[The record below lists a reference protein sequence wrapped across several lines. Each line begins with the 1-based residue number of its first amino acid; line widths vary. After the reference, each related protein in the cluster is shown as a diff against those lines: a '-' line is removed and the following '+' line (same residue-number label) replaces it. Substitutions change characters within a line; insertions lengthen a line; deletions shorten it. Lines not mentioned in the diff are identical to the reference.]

1 MKRLSI
7 PLILATLAMA
17 ACSDS
22 DYGAAP
28 PAPPPP
34 PPSNFAITSGNAM
47 TVASATWNAANGS
60 ADLADLFDKSA
71 GSVASNPGNL
81 NKAGDIATAPGVG
94 AGNVQGIPIPAT
106 TVDCQVIGT
115 VTISGSIADPITPT
129 LTADDY
135 FVSDFSNCD
144 EGAGEILNGLLRM
157 TVDAFSG
164 DQASGVYSLTATFD
178 LTDLQVNTDLDVV
191 TSTGSVTVA
200 FDYTVLNVVTASIS
214 GVWLTVDSN
223 TGSTTL
229 SEFQTVY
236 TIDSSGQ
243 LPTFTLNTSGMLDSS
258 ALPGTVTYSTPV
270 DLQGFE
276 ADFPSSGEFLITAL
290 DSSLRIIALDN
301 VNVRIEIDSNGDGV
315 VDETMDTTWAL
326 LTS

>member
-17 ACSDS
+17 ACTDS

-47 TVASATWNAANGS
+47 TVASATWSAANGS

-94 AGNVQGIPIPAT
+94 AGTVQGVPIPS
-106 TVDCQVIGT
+106 TVIDCQVAGT

-129 LTADDY
+129 LTSGDY
-135 FVSDFSNCD
+135 FVSDYSNCD
-144 EGAGEILNGLLRM
+144 EGTGEMLNGLVRM

-178 LTDLQVNTDLDVV
+178 LTNLQVNSDVDV
-191 TSTGSVTVA
+191 ITSNGSVTVA
-200 FDYTVLNVVTASIS
+200 FDSTVQDVVTASIS

-223 TGSTTL
+223 IGSTTL

-236 TIDSSGQ
+236 AADASGQ
-243 LPTFTLNTSGMLDSS
+243 PPTFTLNTSGTLDSS
-258 ALPGTVTYSTPV
+258 ALPGTVAYSTPV
-270 DLQGFE
+270 DLQGID

-315 VDETMDTTWAL
+315 VDETIDTTWAL